1 MYQIIYKLFTNL
13 IPNDWKHLLLE
24 NSRKSFL
31 KGYGK
36 NKGTRKVKDYQKL
49 SNKETYFILQNNSNK
64 HNKPFMKA
72 FHDEWYDAINEL
84 LTLSVI
90 LRLASTS

>member
-24 NSRKSFL
+24 NSRKPFL
-31 KGYGK
+31 KGYGN
-36 NKGTRKVKDYQKL
+36 NKRTRKVKDYQKL
-49 SNKETYFILQNNSNK
+49 SNKETYFILPNDSNK
-64 HNKPFMKA
+64 YSKPVMKA

-84 LTLSVI
+84 LTLIVI